1 VTRIDRALAEVVFRD
16 AVAACDPAA
25 RVREALAEPA
35 LASQLAY
42 ARPFG
47 LAIGKAALAMA
58 RGAGPVVQGI
68 AIAPGEATTGAGA
81 VFDPSLPPGWRR
93 FDGPHP
99 EIDGRSRGAAEL
111 AWQVV
116 GAAERDDVVLA
127 LISGGASALVEAP
140 RGAITVDELRSVTRA
155 LMAAGAPIGE
165 LNTVRSALSLVKAGG
180 LVVIARAKV
189 ITLAISD
196 VIGDDL
202 HTIGSGPTVGPW
214 IDAPGQPVDLG
225 AGDRAR
231 RSRAAE
237 ILGRHGV
244 SPPPSVAAVL
254 AGTHD
259 GLEIVRHD
267 LARVIAPMNAFARAA
282 AAALSARGIDAP
294 RMVAP
299 LGGDVR
305 TAAQRLMEH
314 GSPLVAWGEPTL
326 RIPQAHGEGGRSQQL
341 ALELARLLSGTERT
355 ALVAGSDGVDGPA
368 PRGRPTPAGA
378 FVDGTT
384 WAAITAA
391 GFDPAAALERC
402 DAGTVLAAVGALV
415 VTGPTG
421 INHADL
427 VILG

>member
-1 VTRIDRALAEVVFRD
+1 VIDRATAEAVFRD
-16 AVAACDPAA
+16 AVIACDPAA

-35 LASQLAY
+35 LAVRLDG
-42 ARPFG
+42 RRRFG
-47 LAIGKAALAMA
+47 VAIGKAALAMA
-58 RGAGPVVQGI
+58 RGAGPVEQGI
-68 AIAPGEATTGAGA
+68 AIVPGAATAPGPVLDPTLPAG
-81 VFDPSLPPGWRR
+81 WQRI
-93 FDGPHP
+93 DGPHP
-99 EIDGRSRGAAEL
+99 EIDGRSRVAAEL

-140 RGAITVDELRSVTRA
+140 RGAITLDELRSVIRA

-165 LNTVRSALSLVKAGG
+165 LNTVRAALSLAKAGG

-225 AGDRAR
+225 VADRAR

-237 ILGRHGV
+237 ILGRYGV
-244 SPPPSVAAVL
+244 RPPPSVSAML
-254 AGTHD
+254 AGPHG

-282 AAALSARGIDAP
+282 AAALSDRGIDAP

-305 TAAQRLMEH
+305 TAAQRLLEH
-314 GSPLVAWGEPTL
+314 APPIVAWGEPTL
-326 RIPQAHGEGGRSQQL
+326 RIPHAHGEGGRAQQL
-341 ALELARLLSGTERT
+341 ALELARLLAGSERT
-355 ALVAGSDGVDGPA
+355 AFVAGSDGIDGPA
-368 PRGRPTPAGA
+368 PRARPTPAGA
-378 FVDGTT
+378 FVDGAT

-391 GFDPAAALERC
+391 GLDPAAALERC
-402 DAGTVLAAVGALV
+402 DAGTALAAVGALV

>member
-1 VTRIDRALAEVVFRD
+1 MIDRLTAEAVFAD

-35 LASQLAY
+35 LAVRLDG
-42 ARPFG
+42 RRRFG
-47 LAIGKAALAMA
+47 VAIGKAALAMA
-58 RGAGPVVQGI
+58 RGAGPVEQGI
-68 AIAPGEATTGAGA
+68 AIVPGAATASGPVLDPTLPAGWQR
-81 VFDPSLPPGWRR
+81 L
-93 FDGPHP
+93 DGPHP
-99 EIDGRSRGAAEL
+99 EIDGRSRAALEQ
-111 AWQVV
+111 AWLVV
-116 GAAERDDVVLA
+116 GAAQRDDIVLA

-140 RGAITVDELRSVTRA
+140 RGAVTLEELRSVSRA

-165 LNTVRSALSLVKAGG
+165 LNTVRSALSLAKAGG
-180 LVVIARAKV
+180 IVVTAKAKV
-189 ITLAISD
+189 VTLAVSD

-202 HTIGSGPTVGPW
+202 HVIGSGPTVGPW

-225 AGDRAR
+225 VADRAR

-237 ILGRHGV
+237 ILGRYGV
-244 SPPPSVAAVL
+244 SPPASVSAVL
-254 AGTHD
+254 AGPPG

-267 LARVIAPMNAFARAA
+267 VARVIAPMSSFARAA
-282 AAALSARGIDAP
+282 AAALADRGIDAP

-299 LGGDVR
+299 LGGDVG
-305 TAAQRLMEH
+305 TVALRLVEH
-314 GSPLVAWGEPTL
+314 APPIVAWGEPTL
-326 RIPQAHGEGGRSQQL
+326 RISDPHGEGGRAQQL
-341 ALELARLLSGTERT
+341 ALELARLLAGSERT
-355 ALVAGSDGVDGPA
+355 AFVAGSDGVDGPG
-368 PRGRPTPAGA
+368 PRERPAPAGA

-391 GFDPAAALERC
+391 GLDPAAALARC
-402 DAGTVLAAVGALV
+402 DAGTALAAVGALV